1 MGVSCCVRELNKNDD
16 LDNCQSISDIRDF
29 LANKLDLAELELE
42 EIGIYLKDKTRLP
55 TTIEVRGL
63 SDEDLNKRI
72 IYLNEIKECIN
83 NIDELLKNNQGLNVI
98 DIRNSLKEFNVMYSY
113 IYDDSKRYMKWFDVF
128 KNFIE
133 TFKKKKKKN

>member
-42 EIGIYLKDKTRLP
+42 EIDIYLKDKTRLP

-133 TFKKKKKKN
+133 AFKSKT

>member
-1 MGVSCCVRELNKNDD
+1 MGVYCCVRELNKNDD

-133 TFKKKKKKN
+133 TFKSKT

>member
-16 LDNCQSISDIRDF
+16 LDNCQTISDIRDF

-72 IYLNEIKECIN
+72 IYLNEIKECIT
-83 NIDELLKNNQGLNVI
+83 NIDELIKNNQGLNVI

-133 TFKKKKKKN
+133 TFKSKNRRY

>member
-42 EIGIYLKDKTRLP
+42 EVSIYLKDKSKLP

-83 NIDELLKNNQGLNVI
+83 NIDELLKNNHDLDVI
-98 DIRNSLKEFNVMYSY
+98 DIRNSIKEFNVMYSY
-113 IYDDSKRYMKWFDVF
+113 IYDDSKRYMKWFNVF

-133 TFKKKKKKN
+133 TYKSKI